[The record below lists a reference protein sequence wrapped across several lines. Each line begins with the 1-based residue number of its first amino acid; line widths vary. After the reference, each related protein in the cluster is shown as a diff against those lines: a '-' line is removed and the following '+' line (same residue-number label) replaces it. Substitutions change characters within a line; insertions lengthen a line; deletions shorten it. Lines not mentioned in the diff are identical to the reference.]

1 MMTCLTSESSTNEQ
15 YDMND
20 WRELKLMTKALGD
33 IARLAIVYH
42 LARQAEITV
51 TALTDMLGLSQPLV
65 SWHLRKLRRAGLI
78 RTRRLGRQVYCSLDI
93 PRYQQC
99 LQYLAYLIDPTIQ
112 LEELPAGEALAA
124 EAMGED

>member
-1 MMTCLTSESSTNEQ
+1 MTTCLTTESSTNGQ
-15 YDMND
+15 YHMND

>member
-1 MMTCLTSESSTNEQ
+1 MTCLTSESSANGQ

-51 TALTDMLGLSQPLV
+51 TALTAMLGLSQPLV

-99 LQYLAYLIDPTIQ
+99 LQHLAFLIDPTIQ

-124 EAMGED
+124 ESLGED

>member
-1 MMTCLTSESSTNEQ
+1 MTTCLTSQSNVNGQ
-15 YDMND
+15 YEMND

-42 LARQAEITV
+42 LAREAEITV
-51 TALTDMLGLSQPLV
+51 TVLTDMLGLSQPLV

-99 LQYLAYLIDPTIQ
+99 LQYLAFLVDPAIQ
-112 LEELPAGEALAA
+112 LEELPAGEALVA